1 MSINRCSLQ
10 GTESLSITK
19 IKIDHEI
26 LARSKLNNAVVS
38 EYSEAMRRGAKFP
51 PITVFYDG
59 SEYWLADGFHR
70 IQALE
75 STGKSIVTVEVRH
88 GSRREAK
95 LFAVGANLDY
105 GFQRTNADKRRA
117 VEILLGDHEWRCWSN
132 REIARRCRVHHQLVG
147 NLRKKLCSFDTSSHQ
162 FRKGGDGRV
171 INITNIGKR
180 KKNSKSS
187 NEINKRILK
196 YSKLHKL

>member
-1 MSINRCSLQ
+1 MMSINRSSLQ
-10 GTESLSITK
+10 CTENLSITK
-19 IKIDHEI
+19 IRIDHGI
-26 LARSKLNNAVVS
+26 LARSKLNNVVVT
-38 EYSEAMRRGAKFP
+38 EYSDAIRRGAKFP

-75 STGKSIVTVEVRH
+75 ANGKSKVTVEVRH

-95 LFAVGANLDY
+95 LFAVGANLEY
-105 GFQRTNADKRRA
+105 GLQRTNADKRRA
-117 VEILLGDHEWRCWSN
+117 VEILLRDHEWRCWSN

-147 NLRKKLCSFDTSSHQ
+147 KLRKKLCSFDTTSHQ

-180 KKNSKSS
+180 EKTS
-187 NEINKRILK
+187 NLQMR
-196 YSKLHKL
+196 